1 MQAKQSVTTLVG
13 AVTLLLFAL
22 TVISFVPG
30 TPTQALAPLMQA
42 DPQPHISFE
51 KLNDLVSA
59 GENLNAGLIFA
70 NFPCIDQN
78 NDGTCNSDDKFT
90 TVTYRFDLL
99 QGSSDGPNADHCEG
113 QGFGSVSTFSPS
125 EYSHWST
132 TGTIPLAINSNCP
145 PTAYTVK
152 CSVTYTE
159 PGSNEAISLAC
170 NCGITIDP
178 AQQPAPATPTPTV
191 TPMPT
196 ATPTDTPTPT
206 AAPADTATPTA
217 TPTNTALPTATPTNT
232 ALPESK
238 PLPPP
243 SVRIEGLPFVIDQ
256 GQQTPF
262 DMIFEGIDDS
272 DQYNY
277 RADVTNTDNED
288 VDECEGTG
296 LGGGGKYTGPLDVGE
311 DGQVTVL
318 GEIDALCPS
327 DTYTLTVTLIADG
340 GYTYTATKDFQV
352 VGLSL
357 APIETDTPT
366 ATVTN
371 TPEPTATA
379 TNTNTPQSTATATN
393 QPPQQQPPPQEQPT
407 ATATKTPEPTATATN
422 THTPQPTATATNPPR
437 QKQPPP
443 QQQPPRQKQPTATHT
458 ATATAAPTPTPTA
471 KISFAPPPNQEVP
484 TPTPTH
490 TPTATAQPTPTATA
504 TPSRTLVPTLTP
516 TVTPTGG
523 PTFPP
528 TSDLPDD
535 LWEIIITI
543 DIDNPTDPDA
553 IPDVADP
560 TPTSDGDDT
569 DGDDTDGDDTDG
581 DDTDGDDTD
590 GDDTD
595 GDDTDGDDTDGTD
608 GDDTDGDTDGDDT
621 DGDDTDGDD
630 SDGDD
635 TDEDDSDGDDSD
647 GDDSDGDDTDGDD
660 TDGDDTPDHYAG
672 DRTVWSCQELSAL
685 VNWLAAL
692 RQTMT
697 AGDYPQAV
705 TQPESMNAR
714 LGPGLAYDVITTLP
728 QGTRANIIGVD
739 PRGEWYQIE
748 LTGLDIPVW
757 IYQSLATVEGS
768 LDNVPQVSAEELAKL
783 PISGATGSRPI
794 AIIQPEVMNVRL
806 GPDLDYEVL
815 TTLPQGTQVNIVGI
829 DPSGEWLQVELEG
842 MTSLGWLYRDLVQ
855 VDCPLANVRRITETE
870 ISQQPAAIT
879 QPYALYA
886 YSGPGLAYDIV
897 ATIPRGTWAEIIAIG
912 DCPPNV
918 WYQIIVP
925 GLDEPVWVI
934 RDFVKVAVGSLAGIP
949 IYGVTDFVPPSEDD
963 RPLAVTLPITLNV
976 RSGPGLQYDVV
987 SVLPQGTQARIYGI
1001 DPSGDWIL
1009 VELEGHSSLVW
1020 IYCHMTQVQGSVV
1033 GVRRVTAAEVAAQPA
1048 VLVQP
1053 GAVFARSG
1061 PGMEY
1066 EAVTILP
1073 KGTWAPIT
1081 GIVPQTG
1088 WLRVQVAGMDE
1099 PVWIHCDWVKI
1110 IGSLA
1115 AVPQVVP

>member
-13 AVTLLLFAL
+13 AVILLLFAL

-30 TPTQALAPLMQA
+30 TPTQALAPSMLA
-42 DPQPHISFE
+42 DPQPHVSFE

-59 GENLNAGLIFA
+59 GENLNVGIFFA
-70 NFPCIDQN
+70 NFPCTDQN
-78 NDGTCNSDDKFT
+78 DDGTCNSDDTFT

-113 QGFGSVSTFSPS
+113 QGFGTVSTFSPS

-132 TGTIPLAINSNCP
+132 TGTIPLSINSNCP

-296 LGGGGKYTGPLDVGE
+296 LGGGGKYTGQLDVGE
-311 DGQVTVL
+311 DGQVTVH
-318 GEIDALCPS
+318 GEIDALCPA

-366 ATVTN
+366 ATATSTATPTATAGSPPKNQPPPQNQPPSKNDPPQQQPTATPTNTPEPTATPTNTSEPTATPTDPPRQNQPPPQQQPTATHTN

-379 TNTNTPQSTATATN
+379 TN
-393 QPPQQQPPPQEQPT
+393 
-407 ATATKTPEPTATATN
+407 
-422 THTPQPTATATNPPR
+422 PPR
-437 QKQPPP
+437 RRQPPP

-471 KISFAPPPNQEVP
+471 KISYSPPPNQGQP
-484 TPTPTH
+484 TPTPTP
-490 TPTATAQPTPTATA
+490 TPTATTLPTPTATA
-504 TPSRTLVPTLTP
+504 TPSSTTVPTLTP

-523 PTFPP
+523 PTVPP
-528 TSDLPDD
+528 TRDLPDD

-560 TPTSDGDDT
+560 TPTRGRDGDDT

-590 GDDTD
+590 GDDT
-595 GDDTDGDDTDGTD
+595 G
-608 GDDTDGDTDGDDT
+608 
-621 DGDDTDGDD
+621 
-630 SDGDD
+630 
-635 TDEDDSDGDDSD
+635 
-647 GDDSDGDDTDGDD
+647 GDDTDGDD

-672 DRTVWSCQELSAL
+672 DRAVWSCQELSAL

-705 TQPESMNAR
+705 THPESMNAR
-714 LGPGLAYDVITTLP
+714 LGPGLAYDVIATMP

-739 PRGEWYQIE
+739 PRGEWYQLE

-806 GPDLDYEVL
+806 GPALDYEVL
-815 TTLPQGTQVNIVGI
+815 TTLPQGTQVEIVGI

-855 VDCPLANVRRITETE
+855 VDCPLTNVRRITETE

-963 RPLAVTLPITLNV
+963 RPIAVTQPITMNV

-987 SVLPQGTQARIYGI
+987 AEVPQGTQARIYGI

-1020 IYCHMTQVQGSVV
+1020 IYCHMTQVRGSVV
-1033 GVRRVTAAEVAAQPA
+1033 GVRRVTAPEVAAQPA

-1073 KGTWAPIT
+1073 KGTWAPII

>member
-1 MQAKQSVTTLVG
+1 M
-13 AVTLLLFAL
+13 
-22 TVISFVPG
+22 
-30 TPTQALAPLMQA
+30 A
-42 DPQPHISFE
+42 DP
-51 KLNDLVSA
+51 
-59 GENLNAGLIFA
+59 
-70 NFPCIDQN
+70 
-78 NDGTCNSDDKFT
+78 T
-90 TVTYRFDLL
+90 
-99 QGSSDGPNADHCEG
+99 
-113 QGFGSVSTFSPS
+113 
-125 EYSHWST
+125 
-132 TGTIPLAINSNCP
+132 
-145 PTAYTVK
+145 
-152 CSVTYTE
+152 
-159 PGSNEAISLAC
+159 
-170 NCGITIDP
+170 
-178 AQQPAPATPTPTV
+178 
-191 TPMPT
+191 
-196 ATPTDTPTPT
+196 
-206 AAPADTATPTA
+206 
-217 TPTNTALPTATPTNT
+217 
-232 ALPESK
+232 
-238 PLPPP
+238 
-243 SVRIEGLPFVIDQ
+243 
-256 GQQTPF
+256 
-262 DMIFEGIDDS
+262 
-272 DQYNY
+272 
-277 RADVTNTDNED
+277 
-288 VDECEGTG
+288 
-296 LGGGGKYTGPLDVGE
+296 
-311 DGQVTVL
+311 
-318 GEIDALCPS
+318 
-327 DTYTLTVTLIADG
+327 
-340 GYTYTATKDFQV
+340 
-352 VGLSL
+352 
-357 APIETDTPT
+357 
-366 ATVTN
+366 
-371 TPEPTATA
+371 
-379 TNTNTPQSTATATN
+379 
-393 QPPQQQPPPQEQPT
+393 
-407 ATATKTPEPTATATN
+407 
-422 THTPQPTATATNPPR
+422 
-437 QKQPPP
+437 
-443 QQQPPRQKQPTATHT
+443 
-458 ATATAAPTPTPTA
+458 
-471 KISFAPPPNQEVP
+471 
-484 TPTPTH
+484 
-490 TPTATAQPTPTATA
+490 
-504 TPSRTLVPTLTP
+504 
-516 TVTPTGG
+516 
-523 PTFPP
+523 
-528 TSDLPDD
+528 
-535 LWEIIITI
+535 
-543 DIDNPTDPDA
+543 
-553 IPDVADP
+553 P

-595 GDDTDGDDTDGTD
+595 GDDTDGDDTDE
-608 GDDTDGDTDGDDT
+608 
-621 DGDDTDGDD
+621 
-630 SDGDD
+630 DD

-647 GDDSDGDDTDGDD
+647 GDDSD
-660 TDGDDTPDHYAG
+660 DDTPDHYAG
-672 DRTVWSCQELSAL
+672 DRTVWNCQDLTAL

-806 GPDLDYEVL
+806 GPALDYEVL
-815 TTLPQGTQVNIVGI
+815 TTLPQGTQVEIVGI

-934 RDFVKVAVGSLAGIP
+934 RDFVKVAIGSLAGIP

-963 RPLAVTLPITLNV
+963 RPLAVTLPITMNV

-1020 IYCHMTQVQGSVV
+1020 IYCHMTQVRGSVV
-1033 GVRRVTAAEVAAQPA
+1033 GVRRVTAPEVAAQPA

>member
-90 TVTYRFDLL
+90 TVTYRFDLV

-113 QGFGSVSTFSPS
+113 QGFGTVSNFSPS
-125 EYSHWST
+125 QYSHWGT
-132 TGTIPLAINSNCP
+132 TGTIPLSINRNCP
-145 PTAYTVK
+145 PTAYTLK
-152 CSVTYTE
+152 CTVTYTE
-159 PGSNEAISLAC
+159 PGSNEAIPLAC
-170 NCGITIDP
+170 NCGVTIDP
-178 AQQPAPATPTPTV
+178 AQELPTATPTV
-191 TPMPT
+191 TPIPAT
-196 ATPTDTPTPT
+196 ATPTDTSTPT
-206 AAPADTATPTA
+206 STPM
-217 TPTNTALPTATPTNT
+217 
-232 ALPESK
+232 
-238 PLPPP
+238 PPP
-243 SVRIEGLPFVIDQ
+243 TVRIDGLPFVIDR

-262 DMIFEGIDDS
+262 NMIFEGIDDS

-296 LGGGGKYTGPLDVGE
+296 LGGSGKYTGQLNAGE
-311 DGQVTVL
+311 DGQVTVP
-318 GEIDALCPS
+318 GEIDARCPS
-327 DTYTLTVTLIADG
+327 DTYTLTVTLIADS
-340 GYTYTATKDFQV
+340 GYTYTAIQAFQV

-357 APIETDTPT
+357 SPIETDTPT
-366 ATVTN
+366 ATNTATNTPAPTATNTHTPEPTATATDPPQQNKPPRQEQPTATATNTATN

-379 TNTNTPQSTATATN
+379 TNPPQRR
-393 QPPQQQPPPQEQPT
+393 QPPPQQQPPPQKQPLPPT
-407 ATATKTPEPTATATN
+407 ATP
-422 THTPQPTATATNPPR
+422 
-437 QKQPPP
+437 
-443 QQQPPRQKQPTATHT
+443 T

-471 KISFAPPPNQEVP
+471 KISYAPPPNQGEP
-484 TPTPTH
+484 TPTATH
-490 TPTATAQPTPTATA
+490 TPTAAGQPTPTATA
-504 TPSRTLVPTLTP
+504 TPSSTTVPTLTP

-560 TPTSDGDDT
+560 TPISDGDDT

-590 GDDTD
+590 GDDT
-595 GDDTDGDDTDGTD
+595 
-608 GDDTDGDTDGDDT
+608 
-621 DGDDTDGDD
+621 
-630 SDGDD
+630 
-635 TDEDDSDGDDSD
+635 
-647 GDDSDGDDTDGDD
+647 DGDDTDGDD

-705 TQPESMNAR
+705 THPESMNAR

-748 LTGLDIPVW
+748 LSDLEIPVW
-757 IYQSLATVEGS
+757 IFQSLATVEGS
-768 LDNVPQVSAEELAKL
+768 LDNVSQVSAEELAKL

-794 AIIQPEVMNVRL
+794 AIIQPEVMNVRI
-806 GPDLDYEVL
+806 GPGIDYEVL
-815 TTLPQGTQVNIVGI
+815 TTLPQGTQVEIVGI

-855 VDCPLANVRRITETE
+855 IDCPLANVRRITETE

-963 RPLAVTLPITLNV
+963 RPLAVTLPITMNV

-987 SVLPQGTQARIYGI
+987 SVVPQGTQARIYGI

-1073 KGTWAPIT
+1073 KGTWATIT
-1081 GIVPQTG
+1081 CLGPLSE
-1088 WLRVQVAGMDE
+1088 WLQIHVIGMDE
-1099 PVWIHCDWVKI
+1099 PVWVPRNLVKI
-1110 IGSLA
+1110 TGSLA
-1115 AVPQVVP
+1115 GIPQAAP

>member
-13 AVTLLLFAL
+13 AVILLLFAL
-22 TVISFVPG
+22 TLISYVPG
-30 TPTQALAPLMQA
+30 GPTIQALAPYMQT
-42 DPQPHISFE
+42 DPEPHAGFE
-51 KLNDLVSA
+51 QLEDSVAA
-59 GENLNAGLIFA
+59 GEDLDVSIFFA
-70 NFPCIDQN
+70 NFPCTDQN
-78 NDGTCNSDDKFT
+78 DDGTCNSDDTFT

-99 QGSSDGPNADHCEG
+99 QGSSDGPDADNCEG
-113 QGFGSVSTFSPS
+113 QGFGTVRNFNPS
-125 EYSHWST
+125 QYSHWNT
-132 TGTIPLAINSNCP
+132 TGTIPLTIDRNCTP
-145 PTAYTVK
+145 GSYVVK
-152 CSVTYTE
+152 CTITYTDD
-159 PGSNEAISLAC
+159 GSTEEIPLAC
-170 NCGITIDP
+170 NCGIIIGP
-178 AQQPAPATPTPTV
+178 AQPFTATPTETS
-191 TPMPT
+191 TPT
-196 ATPTDTPTPT
+196 ATPP
-206 AAPADTATPTA
+206 DTATPTA
-217 TPTNTALPTATPTNT
+217 TPTDTATPTAT
-232 ALPESK
+232 ATAAPAETPTPTAK
-238 PLPPP
+238 PMPPP
-243 SVRIEGLPFVIDQ
+243 TVRIEGLPFVIDQ
-256 GQQTPF
+256 GQRTPF
-262 DMIFEGIDDS
+262 NMIFEGIDDS

-296 LGGGGKYTGPLDVGE
+296 IGGNGKHTGSLDGDD
-311 DGQVTVL
+311 DGQVIVP
-318 GEIDALCPS
+318 GEIDARCPA

-340 GYTYTATKDFQV
+340 GYTYTATQAFQV

-357 APIETDTPT
+357 SPIETDTPT

-379 TNTNTPQSTATATN
+379 TNTH
-393 QPPQQQPPPQEQPT
+393 
-407 ATATKTPEPTATATN
+407 TPE
-422 THTPQPTATATNPPR
+422 PTATATNPPR
-437 QKQPPP
+437 QKQPPRQEQP
-443 QQQPPRQKQPTATHT
+443 TATHTITPAPTATNTNTPEPTATATNPPRRRQPPPQQPPPSQKQPTATHT
-458 ATATAAPTPTPTA
+458 ATATTAPTPTPTA
-471 KISFAPPPNQEVP
+471 KISYAPPPNQGVP

-504 TPSRTLVPTLTP
+504 TPSSTTVPTLTP

-523 PTFPP
+523 PKVPP

-560 TPTSDGDDT
+560 TPTTDGDDT

-595 GDDTDGDDTDGTD
+595 GDDTDGDDTDG
-608 GDDTDGDTDGDDT
+608 DDT
-621 DGDDTDGDD
+621 
-630 SDGDD
+630 
-635 TDEDDSDGDDSD
+635 
-647 GDDSDGDDTDGDD
+647 DGDDTDGDD
-660 TDGDDTPDHYAG
+660 TDGDDTPDHYAAG
-672 DRTVWSCQELSAL
+672 RSVWNCQDLTAL
-685 VNWLAAL
+685 VDSLTAL

-697 AGDYPQAV
+697 AGDWPQAV
-705 TQPESMNAR
+705 TQPQIMNAR

-739 PRGEWYQIE
+739 PRGEWYQLEHSDIE
-748 LTGLDIPVW
+748 IPVW
-757 IYQSLATVEGS
+757 IYQSLASVEGS
-768 LDNVPQVSAEELAKL
+768 LDNVSQVSAEDLAQL
-783 PISGATGSRPI
+783 PISGAPGSRPV
-794 AIIQPEVMNVRL
+794 AVIQPEVMNVRL
-806 GPDLDYEVL
+806 GPALDYEVL

-855 VDCPLANVRRITETE
+855 VDCPLVNVRRITERE
-870 ISQQPAAIT
+870 ISLVPAALT

-949 IYGVTDFVPPSEDD
+949 IYGVTDFVPPAADN

-987 SVLPQGTQARIYGI
+987 SVVPQGTQARIYGI

-1033 GVRRVTAAEVAAQPA
+1033 GVRRVTAAEVTAQPA

-1053 GAVFARSG
+1053 GAAFARSG
-1061 PGMEY
+1061 PGTEY
-1066 EAVTILP
+1066 TAVAILP
-1073 KGTWAPIT
+1073 KGTWARIT
-1081 GIVPQTG
+1081 GIGPNPE
-1088 WLRVQVAGMDE
+1088 WLRIEVPGLDG
-1099 PVWIHCDWVKI
+1099 PVWVHCDFVKL

-1115 AVPQVVP
+1115 AVPRVTP

>member
-13 AVTLLLFAL
+13 AVILLLFAL

-30 TPTQALAPLMQA
+30 TPTQALAPSMLA
-42 DPQPHISFE
+42 DPQPHVSFE

-59 GENLNAGLIFA
+59 GENLNVGLIFA

-78 NDGTCNSDDKFT
+78 NDGTCNSDDDFT

-296 LGGGGKYTGPLDVGE
+296 LGGGGKYTGTLDVGE
-311 DGQVTVL
+311 DGQVTVH
-318 GEIDALCPS
+318 GEIDALCPA

-379 TNTNTPQSTATATN
+379 TNTNTPQPTATATN
-393 QPPQQQPPPQEQPT
+393 PPPQQQPPRQEQPT

-471 KISFAPPPNQEVP
+471 KISFAPPPNQGEP
-484 TPTPTH
+484 TPTPTP
-490 TPTATAQPTPTATA
+490 TPTATTLPTPTATA
-504 TPSRTLVPTLTP
+504 TPSSTTVPTLTP

-523 PTFPP
+523 PKFPP

-553 IPDVADP
+553 IPDVAEP

-595 GDDTDGDDTDGTD
+595 GDDTDGDDTDGDDD
-608 GDDTDGDTDGDDT
+608 GDDTDGGTT
-621 DGDDTDGDD
+621 LTA
-630 SDGDD
+630 
-635 TDEDDSDGDDSD
+635 T
-647 GDDSDGDDTDGDD
+647 TL
-660 TDGDDTPDHYAG
+660 TATTLTATTLTATTP
-672 DRTVWSCQELSAL
+672 
-685 VNWLAAL
+685 
-692 RQTMT
+692 T
-697 AGDYPQAV
+697 ATTLTATTLTATTLTATTRP
-705 TQPESMNAR
+705 
-714 LGPGLAYDVITTLP
+714 ITTP
-728 QGTRANIIGVD
+728 
-739 PRGEWYQIE
+739 
-748 LTGLDIPVW
+748 
-757 IYQSLATVEGS
+757 ATV
-768 LDNVPQVSAEELAKL
+768 P
-783 PISGATGSRPI
+783 SGAARNSAPWSTGS
-794 AIIQPEVMNVRL
+794 
-806 GPDLDYEVL
+806 
-815 TTLPQGTQVNIVGI
+815 
-829 DPSGEWLQVELEG
+829 
-842 MTSLGWLYRDLVQ
+842 
-855 VDCPLANVRRITETE
+855 
-870 ISQQPAAIT
+870 
-879 QPYALYA
+879 
-886 YSGPGLAYDIV
+886 
-897 ATIPRGTWAEIIAIG
+897 
-912 DCPPNV
+912 
-918 WYQIIVP
+918 
-925 GLDEPVWVI
+925 
-934 RDFVKVAVGSLAGIP
+934 
-949 IYGVTDFVPPSEDD
+949 PPS
-963 RPLAVTLPITLNV
+963 AK
-976 RSGPGLQYDVV
+976 Q
-987 SVLPQGTQARIYGI
+987 
-1001 DPSGDWIL
+1001 
-1009 VELEGHSSLVW
+1009 
-1020 IYCHMTQVQGSVV
+1020 
-1033 GVRRVTAAEVAAQPA
+1033 
-1048 VLVQP
+1048 
-1053 GAVFARSG
+1053 
-1061 PGMEY
+1061 
-1066 EAVTILP
+1066 
-1073 KGTWAPIT
+1073 
-1081 GIVPQTG
+1081 
-1088 WLRVQVAGMDE
+1088 
-1099 PVWIHCDWVKI
+1099 
-1110 IGSLA
+1110 
-1115 AVPQVVP
+1115 

>member
-13 AVTLLLFAL
+13 AVILLLFAL
-22 TVISFVPG
+22 TLISYVPG
-30 TPTQALAPLMQA
+30 GPTIQALAPYMQT
-42 DPQPHISFE
+42 DPQPHAGFE
-51 KLNDLVSA
+51 QLEDSVAA
-59 GENLNAGLIFA
+59 GENLDISIFFA
-70 NFPCIDQN
+70 NFPCTDQN
-78 NDGTCNSDDKFT
+78 DDGTCDSDDTFT

-99 QGSSDGPNADHCEG
+99 QGSADGPDADNCEG
-113 QGFGSVSTFSPS
+113 SGFGTVRNFNPS
-125 EYSHWST
+125 QYSHWST
-132 TGTIPLAINSNCP
+132 TGTIPLTIDRNCTP
-145 PTAYTVK
+145 GSYVVK
-152 CSVTYTE
+152 CTITYTKD
-159 PGSNEAISLAC
+159 GSTQEIPLAC
-170 NCGITIDP
+170 NCGIIIGP
-178 AQQPAPATPTPTV
+178 AQPF
-191 TPMPT
+191 T
-196 ATPTDTPTPT
+196 ATPTETPTPT
-206 AAPADTATPTA
+206 ATPPDTATPTA
-217 TPTNTALPTATPTNT
+217 TPTDTATPTAT
-232 ALPESK
+232 ATAAPAETPTPTAK
-238 PLPPP
+238 PMPPP
-243 SVRIEGLPFVIDQ
+243 TVRIEGLPFVIDQ

-262 DMIFEGIDDS
+262 NMIFEGIDDS

-296 LGGGGKYTGPLDVGE
+296 LGGANQYTAQLTGAVDGKL
-311 DGQVTVL
+311 TVP
-318 GEIDALCPS
+318 GEIDALCPA

-379 TNTNTPQSTATATN
+379 TNTNTPQPTATATN
-393 QPPQQQPPPQEQPT
+393 PPPQQQPPRQEQPT

-471 KISFAPPPNQEVP
+471 KISFAPPPNQGEP
-484 TPTPTH
+484 TPTPTP
-490 TPTATAQPTPTATA
+490 TPTATTLPTPTATA
-504 TPSRTLVPTLTP
+504 TPTSTTVPTLTP

-528 TSDLPDD
+528 TRDLPDD

-590 GDDTD
+590 GDDT
-595 GDDTDGDDTDGTD
+595 
-608 GDDTDGDTDGDDT
+608 
-621 DGDDTDGDD
+621 
-630 SDGDD
+630 
-635 TDEDDSDGDDSD
+635 
-647 GDDSDGDDTDGDD
+647 DGDDTDGDD

-739 PRGEWYQIE
+739 PRGEWYQLE

-768 LDNVPQVSAEELAKL
+768 LDNVPQVSAEELTKL

-806 GPDLDYEVL
+806 GPALDYEVL
-815 TTLPQGTQVNIVGI
+815 TTLPQGTQVEIVGI
-829 DPSGEWLQVELEG
+829 DPGGEWLQVELEG
-842 MTSLGWLYRDLVQ
+842 MTSLGWVYRDLVQ
-855 VDCPLANVRRITETE
+855 VDCPLVNVRRITERE
-870 ISQQPAAIT
+870 ISLQPAALT

-963 RPLAVTLPITLNV
+963 RPIAVTQPITMNV

-987 SVLPQGTQARIYGI
+987 AEVPQGTQARIYGI

-1020 IYCHMTQVQGSVV
+1020 IYCHMTQVRGSVV
-1033 GVRRVTAAEVAAQPA
+1033 GVRRVTAPEVAAQPA

-1066 EAVTILP
+1066 DAVAILP
-1073 KGTWAPIT
+1073 KGTWATIT
-1081 GIVPQTG
+1081 CLGPLSE
-1088 WLRVQVAGMDE
+1088 WLQIQVVGMDE
-1099 PVWIHCDWVKI
+1099 PVWVPRNLVKTT
-1110 IGSLA
+1110 GSLA
-1115 AVPQVVP
+1115 GIPQAAP

>member
-1 MQAKQSVTTLVG
+1 MRMLG
-13 AVTLLLFAL
+13 LLFA
-22 TVISFVPG
+22 S
-30 TPTQALAPLMQA
+30 
-42 DPQPHISFE
+42 
-51 KLNDLVSA
+51 
-59 GENLNAGLIFA
+59 
-70 NFPCIDQN
+70 FPCIDQN
-78 NDGTCNSDDKFT
+78 NDNKCNSDKDKFT

-296 LGGGGKYTGPLDVGE
+296 LGGGGKYTGTLDVGE
-311 DGQVTVL
+311 DGQVTVH
-318 GEIDALCPS
+318 GEIDALCPA

-379 TNTNTPQSTATATN
+379 TNTNTPQPTATATN
-393 QPPQQQPPPQEQPT
+393 PPPQQQPPRQEQPT

-443 QQQPPRQKQPTATHT
+443 QQQPPRQKQPPPQQQPPRQKQPTATHT

-471 KISFAPPPNQEVP
+471 KISFAPPPNQGEP
-484 TPTPTH
+484 TPTPTP
-490 TPTATAQPTPTATA
+490 TPTATTLPTPTATA
-504 TPSRTLVPTLTP
+504 TPTSTTVPTLTP

-569 DGDDTDGDDTDG
+569 DGDDTDGDDIDG

-595 GDDTDGDDTDGTD
+595 GDDTDGDDTDG
-608 GDDTDGDTDGDDT
+608 DDS

-630 SDGDD
+630 S
-635 TDEDDSDGDDSD
+635 
-647 GDDSDGDDTDGDD
+647 DGDD

-705 TQPESMNAR
+705 THPESMNAR

-806 GPDLDYEVL
+806 GPALDYEVL
-815 TTLPQGTQVNIVGI
+815 TTLPQGTQVEIVGI
-829 DPSGEWLQVELEG
+829 DPSSEWLQVELEG

-855 VDCPLANVRRITETE
+855 VDCPLVERQAHHRDRNLT
-870 ISQQPAAIT
+870 
-879 QPYALYA
+879 
-886 YSGPGLAYDIV
+886 
-897 ATIPRGTWAEIIAIG
+897 AT
-912 DCPPNV
+912 C
-918 WYQIIVP
+918 
-925 GLDEPVWVI
+925 
-934 RDFVKVAVGSLAGIP
+934 
-949 IYGVTDFVPPSEDD
+949 
-963 RPLAVTLPITLNV
+963 RPLPSPTPSSPI
-976 RSGPGLQYDVV
+976 
-987 SVLPQGTQARIYGI
+987 
-1001 DPSGDWIL
+1001 
-1009 VELEGHSSLVW
+1009 
-1020 IYCHMTQVQGSVV
+1020 
-1033 GVRRVTAAEVAAQPA
+1033 PA
-1048 VLVQP
+1048 P
-1053 GAVFARSG
+1053 AS
-1061 PGMEY
+1061 P
-1066 EAVTILP
+1066 T
-1073 KGTWAPIT
+1073 T
-1081 GIVPQTG
+1081 
-1088 WLRVQVAGMDE
+1088 
-1099 PVWIHCDWVKI
+1099 
-1110 IGSLA
+1110 S
-1115 AVPQVVP
+1115 